1 MYSIQSLYDCLTS
14 NIYKI
19 CIYLDRR
26 GIFEYNI
33 EDERRNCMT
42 ITSDI
47 IRGHTDTIILAHL
60 EEHDSYG
67 YQINKSI
74 QERTGYILKDAT
86 LYTAFRRLEDLG
98 YITSYWGDGDS
109 GARRRYYTITGKGR
123 QALAEMKNDWRESK
137 KIIDKLINMEE

>member
-1 MYSIQSLYDCLTS
+1 
-14 NIYKI
+14 
-19 CIYLDRR
+19 
-26 GIFEYNI
+26 
-33 EDERRNCMT
+33 MT

-60 EEHDSYG
+60 EVNDSYG

-98 YITSYWGDGDS
+98 YITSYWGDGDT
-109 GARRRYYTITGKGR
+109 GARRRYYTITKMGR
-123 QALAEMKNDWRESK
+123 VALAQIKNEWLEAK
-137 KIIDKLINMEE
+137 QIIDKLIHMEE

>member
-1 MYSIQSLYDCLTS
+1 
-14 NIYKI
+14 
-19 CIYLDRR
+19 
-26 GIFEYNI
+26 
-33 EDERRNCMT
+33 MT

-60 EEHDSYG
+60 EVNDSYG

-98 YITSYWGDGDS
+98 YITSYWGDGDT
-109 GARRRYYTITGKGR
+109 GARRRYYTITKMGR
-123 QALAEMKNDWRESK
+123 VALAQMKNEWLEAK
-137 KIIDKLINMEE
+137 QIIDKLIHMEE

>member
-1 MYSIQSLYDCLTS
+1 
-14 NIYKI
+14 
-19 CIYLDRR
+19 
-26 GIFEYNI
+26 
-33 EDERRNCMT
+33 MT

-60 EEHDSYG
+60 EAEDSYG

-123 QALAEMKNDWRESK
+123 EALYEMKNDWKESK

>member
-1 MYSIQSLYDCLTS
+1 
-14 NIYKI
+14 
-19 CIYLDRR
+19 
-26 GIFEYNI
+26 
-33 EDERRNCMT
+33 MT

-60 EEHDSYG
+60 EANDSYG

-98 YITSYWGDGDS
+98 YITSYWGDGDT
-109 GARRRYYTITGKGR
+109 GARRRYYTITNMGR
-123 QALAEMKNDWRESK
+123 VALAQMKNEWLEAK
-137 KIIDKLINMEE
+137 QIIDKLIHMEE